1 MPARLVP
8 QGPKRRV
15 SHFGWTH
22 YAIGQT
28 ETSGTSRVYGEY
40 IMATHI
46 ETNSHT
52 TKTFHYIRGY
62 PLVGNL
68 PDFTKDRLGLLQR
81 LARAGD
87 VCAMHFGPFPAILFN
102 KPEHVH
108 SILVEHAYDFD
119 KGRAIHTLGRS
130 VIGDGISSSEGDFHR
145 HQRKLMSP
153 PFQPRHIARYA
164 EIMGYYGEHI
174 QQTWTDST
182 VIDVNQH
189 MTNLTMSIIG
199 KALFDADVF
208 TETDELGAAMT
219 VVMAYFS
226 HEVST
231 LLPLPY
237 SWPTPRNRRTHTAM
251 QVLRNRIQRF
261 IDERRNNPAE
271 RNDFLSILLQARDED
286 DKPMSN
292 EQVMAECLTLF
303 VAGHETTA
311 TALSW
316 TWYLLCQHPEK
327 YRQVQ
332 QEVDRVLQGRTPTYD
347 DLAHLPYC
355 LQVFKE
361 AMRLYPPAYIM
372 SRQALHEV
380 EIDGY
385 RVPKGWVVLLAPYT
399 LHRREDSFPEP
410 EKFDPERFTPE
421 REKQLPRYA
430 YLPFGAGPRICLG
443 LYFAMMEGHLLLAT
457 LAQRISFSLVP
468 GQTIVPD
475 PVHHLTLRPEGSVNV
490 VVKRR

>member
-1 MPARLVP
+1 MV
-8 QGPKRRV
+8 
-15 SHFGWTH
+15 
-22 YAIGQT
+22 
-28 ETSGTSRVYGEY
+28 
-40 IMATHI
+40 THI
-46 ETNSHT
+46 EINSHT
-52 TKTFHYIRGY
+52 TKTFHSIRGY

-102 KPEHVH
+102 TPEHVH

-164 EIMGYYGEHI
+164 EIMGYYGEHM

-226 HEVST
+226 HAVST

-237 SWPTPRNRRTHTAM
+237 SWPTPRNRRTHQAM

-286 DKPMSN
+286 DQPMSD

-311 TALSW
+311 TTLSW
-316 TWYLLCQHPEK
+316 TWYLLCQHPEQ
-327 YRQVQ
+327 YQQVQ
-332 QEVDRVLQGRTPTYD
+332 QEVDRVLQGRMPTYA
-347 DLAHLPYC
+347 DLARLPYC

-372 SRQALHEV
+372 SRQALREV

-410 EKFDPERFTPE
+410 EKFDPERFTPG

-443 LYFAMMEGHLLLAT
+443 LYFAMMEGHLLLAA

-475 PVHHLTLRPEGSVNV
+475 PIHHLTLRPEGSVNV

>member
-1 MPARLVP
+1 
-8 QGPKRRV
+8 
-15 SHFGWTH
+15 
-22 YAIGQT
+22 
-28 ETSGTSRVYGEY
+28 
-40 IMATHI
+40 MATHI

-52 TKTFHYIRGY
+52 TKTFHYIRAY

-87 VCAMHFGPFPAILFN
+87 ICAMHFGPFPAILFN
-102 KPEHVH
+102 TPEHVH

-303 VAGHETTA
+303 VAGYETTA

-372 SRQALHEV
+372 SRQALHNV

-385 RVPKGWVVLLAPYT
+385 RIPKGWVVLLSPYT
-399 LHRREDSFPEP
+399 LHRREDSFPES

-421 REKQLPRYA
+421 REKQLPRYV

-490 VVKRR
+490 VVKRK